1 MKSVVRVKCDVGY
14 LCANFSLPRPLCSG
28 LGPNVRDRQTSD
40 AHHRLMP
47 PTLRAGH
54 NNRFTMHSTS
64 VNARLSFLVLSLR
77 PSVYSPLHFMPINRS
92 LGVIEEP
99 ADHVTAG
106 QPARDITPLEAGRA
120 ARGQRSVSVRLG
132 KEKQAPVWEI
142 RHRTCCFDRSLIS
155 PSPRQPVSMASPLPP
170 TPALQYSP
178 PESPEGRQTRGNTNQ
193 TSPPPCRRADDCA
206 AS

>member
-14 LCANFSLPRPLCSG
+14 LCANFSFPRPLCSG

-54 NNRFTMHSTS
+54 NNRFTMHFTS

-142 RHRTCCFDRSLIS
+142 RHRTERPACCFDRSLIS
-155 PSPRQPVSMASPLPP
+155 PPAGFYGISPAPHPRSPIQP
-170 TPALQYSP
+170 TG
-178 PESPEGRQTRGNTNQ
+178 ES
-193 TSPPPCRRADDCA
+193 
-206 AS
+206 